1 MKTLNVCTGA
11 PTTPGKYL
19 LRVDY
24 CHDGIISW
32 VLADVCCREQFCED
46 EGLEGFLEDEDLV
59 WYSYDGLCEEGD
71 EMKPFVRGISEVLA
85 YVDLCPLG
93 EEVLFN

>member
-11 PTTPGKYL
+11 PKTPGKYL

-32 VLADVCCREQFCED
+32 VLADVLYREQFCED
-46 EGLEGFLEDEDLV
+46 NGLEGFLEDEDLV
-59 WYSYDGLCEEGD
+59 WYSYDGLFADGD
-71 EMKPFVRGISEVLA
+71 EMKSFVRGASEVLA
-85 YVDLCPLG
+85 YVDLFPLG